1 MVYDDEMLQQIND
14 NANLLE
20 YVQNAGTELKQQ
32 GDDYFTNCPLHVDDT
47 PSLSFTPAKNSF
59 YCFSCGAKGQMIGYL
74 MKYEDLDFDEAVEK
88 AARIGNTDMSKM
100 CHSEAV
106 IFLKR
111 YKRYLEAKRH
121 KVKIEHPALP
131 DYAINKFSKDEK
143 ITEWLDEGITQE
155 MIDLF
160 GARIDDYQNRIVYPV
175 YDLAG
180 KLINVKGRTRYENYH
195 DLGIPKYIN
204 YYPVGTMDYF
214 QGLNVTLP
222 YVKERGEIIIF
233 ESIKSVM
240 KAYAWGYKNC
250 ASAEKHTLTP
260 EQTELLVKLRVNV
273 VFAYDTDVSYKDK
286 DVAKS
291 INKLRRVTNVYT
303 INDYEELLGG
313 AAAKNSPVDCGI
325 DIWEELYENKRKV
338 I

>member
-1 MVYDDEMLQQIND
+1 
-14 NANLLE
+14 
-20 YVQNAGTELKQQ
+20 
-32 GDDYFTNCPLHVDDT
+32 
-47 PSLSFTPAKNSF
+47 
-59 YCFSCGAKGQMIGYL
+59 
-74 MKYEDLDFDEAVEK
+74 
-88 AARIGNTDMSKM
+88 
-100 CHSEAV
+100 
-106 IFLKR
+106 
-111 YKRYLEAKRH
+111 
-121 KVKIEHPALP
+121 
-131 DYAINKFSKDEK
+131 
-143 ITEWLDEGITQE
+143 
-155 MIDLF
+155 
-160 GARIDDYQNRIVYPV
+160 
-175 YDLAG
+175 
-180 KLINVKGRTRYENYH
+180 
-195 DLGIPKYIN
+195 
-204 YYPVGTMDYF
+204 MDYF

-222 YVKERGEIIIF
+222 YVKEQGEIIIF

>member
-20 YVQNAGTELKQQ
+20 YVQSTGIELKQQ

-100 CHSEAV
+100 CHSETV

-131 DYAINKFSKDEK
+131 DYAINKFSKDKK

-204 YYPVGTMDYF
+204 YYPVGTM
-214 QGLNVTLP
+214 
-222 YVKERGEIIIF
+222 
-233 ESIKSVM
+233 
-240 KAYAWGYKNC
+240 

-273 VFAYDTDVSYKDK
+273 VFAYDTDVNYKDK

>member
-20 YVQNAGTELKQQ
+20 YVQNTGIELKQQ

-47 PSLSFTPAKNSF
+47 PSLSFTPSKNSF

-74 MKYEDLDFDEAVEK
+74 IKFEGLDFDEAVEK
-88 AARIGNTDMSKM
+88 AAQIGNTDMSKM
-100 CHSEAV
+100 CHSETV
-106 IFLKR
+106 IFLKK
-111 YKRYLEAKRH
+111 YKRFLESRRNK
-121 KVKIEHPALP
+121 KKTEHQILP
-131 DYAINKFSKDEK
+131 DYAISKFSAKEK
-143 ITEWLDEGITQE
+143 ISEWLNEGITQE

-160 GARIDDYQNRIVYPV
+160 GVRVDTYQNRIVYPV
-175 YDLAG
+175 FDLAG

-195 DLGIPKYIN
+195 DLDIPKYIN
-204 YYPVGTMDYF
+204 YYPVGVMDYF
-214 QGLNVTLP
+214 QGLNITLP
-222 YVKERGEIIIF
+222 DVESQGEIIIF

-240 KAYAWGYKNC
+240 KAYAWGYRNC

-260 EQTELLVKLRVNV
+260 EQTNLLVKLRVNV
-273 VFAYDTDVSYKDK
+273 VFAYDTDVSYQDK

-303 INDYEELLGG
+303 INDYDELLGEKKK
-313 AAAKNSPVDCGI
+313 KNSPVDCGL
-325 DIWEELYENKRKV
+325 DIWEELYDNREKV
-338 I
+338 V